1 MAVMTKARREGIEK
15 RIEEGKKDGIR
26 LEKVM
31 TAKKMLAKKIDIN
44 LIIEITGLTKEEI
57 ENL

>member
-1 MAVMTKARREGIEK
+1 MDEKFARTRARKEEKENIE
-15 RIEEGKKDGIR
+15 
-26 LEKVM
+26 
-31 TAKKMLAKKIDIN
+31 KKMLAKDMDIN

>member
-1 MAVMTKARREGIEK
+1 MNGARREGRQEG
-15 RIEEGKKDGIR
+15 IEEGRKAAKKED
-26 LEKVM
+26 
-31 TAKKMLAKKIDIN
+31 AKKMLARKIDID